1 MSILTLDLL
10 TFDPGQ
16 ACTSP
21 SAYAEQVTQLVE
33 ASWDSGA
40 DLVLLPEF
48 TWMGLEPLLPHTTQ
62 APLEA
67 VAELFWQ
74 ELFPTLRDR
83 LSRPGKAVV
92 LGTVPARS
100 DSGSIRNRAPIL
112 AEGVLSYQDKL
123 HLTPWENA
131 FESGDTLKIWH
142 FAGFR
147 ITVIICLDIE
157 IPELSARLRDSQV
170 DLILC
175 PSATETEMG
184 GERVNRCASARAVEL
199 GCYCAVSHLTGTATS
214 DLIDVNLGKAALY
227 RPSQAAFKNNHRT
240 EATEIFTEGCH
251 QLRVTLDKHP
261 LNVMRRMFS
270 ETNPAHLGT
279 KNAGRERVIRLEST
293 P

>member
-100 DSGSIRNRAPIL
+100 DSGSI
-112 AEGVLSYQDKL
+112 
-123 HLTPWENA
+123 
-131 FESGDTLKIWH
+131 
-142 FAGFR
+142 
-147 ITVIICLDIE
+147 
-157 IPELSARLRDSQV
+157 
-170 DLILC
+170 
-175 PSATETEMG
+175 
-184 GERVNRCASARAVEL
+184 
-199 GCYCAVSHLTGTATS
+199 
-214 DLIDVNLGKAALY
+214 
-227 RPSQAAFKNNHRT
+227 
-240 EATEIFTEGCH
+240 
-251 QLRVTLDKHP
+251 
-261 LNVMRRMFS
+261 
-270 ETNPAHLGT
+270 
-279 KNAGRERVIRLEST
+279 
-293 P
+293 